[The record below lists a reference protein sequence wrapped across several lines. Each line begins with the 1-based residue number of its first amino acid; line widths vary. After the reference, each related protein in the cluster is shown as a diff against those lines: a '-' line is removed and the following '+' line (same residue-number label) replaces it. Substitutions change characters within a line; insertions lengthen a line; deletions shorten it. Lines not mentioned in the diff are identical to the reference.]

1 MRAFNLSEAC
11 RLRARYAASAMV
23 GEGGRSNN
31 VSFYFFFKV
40 QTNMLRSER
49 MFASFKLAR
58 YIITVR
64 QKARM
69 VGNGKYMITTT
80 SFKKT
85 NKIC

>member
-1 MRAFNLSEAC
+1 
-11 RLRARYAASAMV
+11 
-23 GEGGRSNN
+23 
-31 VSFYFFFKV
+31 
-40 QTNMLRSER
+40 

-69 VGNGKYMITTT
+69 VGDGKYMITTT